1 MYQIDQ
7 KVWEKRETNQGVI
20 RHLIINNPTHN
31 HSRKLTQMDKQ
42 IKPTNSKEWVEYML
56 DNSDNQDANLVEVSD
71 SSFGDLDLD
80 YTHSQ

>member
-1 MYQIDQ
+1 
-7 KVWEKRETNQGVI
+7 
-20 RHLIINNPTHN
+20 
-31 HSRKLTQMDKQ
+31 MDKQ